1 MKRHL
6 PFLSVLCLLFLI
18 TSVVPAEAQRF
29 ISKDYDKVLK
39 ELKKYNPG
47 NDSTTVN
54 FSSTEN
60 GIKMAVA
67 GTRSQPVTFEYS
79 FDTNKKCISE
89 KIIANC
95 DSCYKKYLNEL
106 LSKKKY
112 GWVRLNENQ
121 YISAYKWR
129 LMIELPVSE
138 EKTLFYNLL
147 KVEWSKETYAI
158 LLDGSARK

>member
-1 MKRHL
+1 MKKHI
-6 PFLSVLCLLFLI
+6 PFLSALCLLFLI
-18 TSVVPAEAQRF
+18 TSVVPAKAQRF

-39 ELKKYNPG
+39 DLKKYNPG
-47 NDSTTVN
+47 NDSTTVS

-60 GIKMAVA
+60 SIKMAVG
-67 GTRSQPVTFEYS
+67 GTGSQSVNFEYS
-79 FDTNKKCISE
+79 FDANKKCISE
-89 KIIANC
+89 KVIANC

-121 YISAYKWR
+121 YISAYKWQ

-147 KVEWSKETYAI
+147 KVEWSEETYAI
-158 LLDGSARK
+158 LFEGAQR